1 MLPCS
6 LHVKQMCYYYTK
18 LELLDKVV
26 TIRDSNPALLD
37 FTQTLSLESL
47 IALKYGRFGEI
58 RTHWSYNIGL
68 QPIPALQLWRKPI
81 Y

>member
-47 IALKYGRFGEI
+47 IALKI
-58 RTHWSYNIGL
+58 W
-68 QPIPALQLWRKPI
+68 
-81 Y
+81 